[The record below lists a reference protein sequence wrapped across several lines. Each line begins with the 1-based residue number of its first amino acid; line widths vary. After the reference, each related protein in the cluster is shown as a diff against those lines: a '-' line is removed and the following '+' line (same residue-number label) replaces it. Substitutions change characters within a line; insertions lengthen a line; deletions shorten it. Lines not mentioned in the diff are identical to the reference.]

1 MKKVQRL
8 LLAAT
13 ILGTL
18 TATGEQGD
26 AFRQTYPAAPDIAA
40 KNRRLVAQD
49 LEKASAEWKQSPV
62 VYYVVP
68 PLSDIP
74 RTPDRYPADGVAL
87 GPVEVIAAQGEFEP
101 ASLVVRSLKAVDR
114 FIIRAQDLQGPDGA
128 TIPASALDIK
138 LIKVWYQSGAAWYGY
153 FADALGRRLVPELLV
168 NDEDLIR
175 VDCETR
181 DNYVRYN
188 NADGS
193 VHHQWMSANFMVVN
207 YSKANQANLALIKD
221 AETLQPVVLNP
232 DEFKQFFVTVGVPR
246 DARDGVYTGNLD
258 LLAEGRV
265 IGSVPVRLRV
275 LPFELPQPKTYYDQA
290 KKLYLSLYG
299 TAARNPTILRNLA
312 EHNARHAMGFPELN
326 PMNPDQFEADA
337 ALAQETGIAT
347 RPLFRSAPS
356 ANIRA
361 DQDNPTG
368 EQQLRLKV
376 LRKQI
381 AGAAELCQ
389 KVLGHTDFYSY
400 GVDEGGPDTIR
411 SERAAW
417 RTAHDAGG
425 KVMVSTH
432 PWRRLLFALDYM
444 VMPGMPAE
452 KRETEIRKFHEAN
465 PDSLAGWY
473 ANPHSGPENPNYFRR
488 IQGMMTYKGNYDV
501 SSNYCWWRNN
511 WNDMATP
518 YESYLRNLVM
528 VQATRD
534 DVLDSLAWEGVREG
548 LDDIR
553 YATKLKQLA
562 LQAMQSK
569 NGDIM
574 LLGRRALGYLAYWDE
589 KRGDLDA
596 FRYEAINYILRM
608 EKALKGGKS

>member
-1 MKKVQRL
+1 MKKIGRL

-13 ILGTL
+13 MLGTL
-18 TATGEQGD
+18 SAAGAQGE
-26 AFRQTYPAAPDIAA
+26 AFRQTYPVASETAA
-40 KNRRLVAQD
+40 KNRRLIARD
-49 LEKASAEWKQSPV
+49 IEGASEGWKRSPAL
-62 VYYVVP
+62 YYVVP
-68 PLSDIP
+68 PMSDIP
-74 RTPDRYPADGVAL
+74 RTPDRYPEDGVAL
-87 GPVEVIAAQGEFEP
+87 GPVEVIAAKGEFEP
-101 ASLVVRSLKAVDR
+101 ASLVITSREPIDR
-114 FIIRAQDLQGPDGA
+114 FTIRARDLQGPAGA
-128 TIPASALDIK
+128 QIPASALDIK

-207 YSKANQANLALIKD
+207 YGKANQANLALIKD

-232 DEFKQFFVTVGVPR
+232 DEFKQFFVTVGVPG
-246 DARDGVYTGNLD
+246 DARDGIYTGELD

-290 KKLYLSLYG
+290 KPFYLSLYG
-299 TAARNPTILRNLA
+299 TYARNPKILRNLV
-312 EHNARHAMGFPELN
+312 EHNALNSMGFPDLN
-326 PMNPDQFEADA
+326 PMNPDQFETDA
-337 ALAQETGIAT
+337 ALAREVGIAT

-356 ANIRA
+356 ANIRS

-381 AGAAELCQ
+381 TDAAELCER
-389 KVLGHTDFYSY
+389 VLGHTDFYSY

-411 SERAAW
+411 AERAAW

-425 KVMVSTH
+425 KVMVSSH
-432 PWRRLLFALDYM
+432 PRQRLLFALDYM
-444 VMPGMPAE
+444 VMPGMPCE
-452 KRETEIRKFHEAN
+452 ERELEIRKFHEAN
-465 PDSLAGWY
+465 PDSLTGWY
-473 ANPHSGPENPNYFRR
+473 ANPHSGPENPDYFRR
-488 IQGMMTYKGNYDV
+488 IHGMMAYKGGYDV

-518 YESYLRNLVM
+518 YEPYLRNLTM

-562 LQAMQSK
+562 LQAMQGED
-569 NGDIM
+569 GDTM

-589 KRGDLDA
+589 KRGDLNA
-596 FRYEAINYILRM
+596 HRYETINYILRM
-608 EKALKGGKS
+608 QKALRGGQQ